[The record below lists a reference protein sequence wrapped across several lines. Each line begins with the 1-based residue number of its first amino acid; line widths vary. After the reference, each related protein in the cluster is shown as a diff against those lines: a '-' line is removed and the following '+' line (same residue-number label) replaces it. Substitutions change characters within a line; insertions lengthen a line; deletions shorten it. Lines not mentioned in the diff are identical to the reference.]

1 MSVHMAV
8 INLLSYDLKLLLFYF
23 LIPILVHLLN
33 LMLLL
38 EEQLL
43 ALVILLSTYLKQLVE
58 WPVHYSLHHLLFL

>member
-1 MSVHMAV
+1 MSIWQSSIYYLMTK
-8 INLLSYDLKLLLFYF
+8 NSLRFFYF

-43 ALVILLSTYLKQLVE
+43 ALVILLSIYLEQLVE
-58 WPVHYSLHHLLFL
+58 WLA

>member
-43 ALVILLSTYLKQLVE
+43 ALVILLSIYLEQLAG
-58 WPVHYSLHHLLFL
+58 WLA